1 MPMTTE
7 FILRLFAAALFGG
20 AIGLER
26 GYRAKEAGFRTHF
39 LVALGSGLFMIISQF
54 GFEEVLKLPLNI
66 RLDPSRIASQVV
78 SGIGFIG
85 AGTIIFQKHVVK
97 GLTTAAGLW
106 VTAAIGMTCGA
117 GLYILA
123 GAATVMVLLCL
134 EALNWLMQRFGT
146 RNIYISFSSRSVSEV
161 TEVLERL
168 RKNGMRIDTYNMS
181 ETSSG
186 DKLSYLVK
194 MDVIVKRDKYE
205 ERVMGLMEELN
216 GVRVESIE

>member
-1 MPMTTE
+1 M
-7 FILRLFAAALFGG
+7 
-20 AIGLER
+20 
-26 GYRAKEAGFRTHF
+26 
-39 LVALGSGLFMIISQF
+39 
-54 GFEEVLKLPLNI
+54 PLNI

-85 AGTIIFQKHVVK
+85 AGTSIFQKHVVR

-117 GLYILA
+117 GLYVLA
-123 GAATVMVLLCL
+123 GAATIMVLLCL

-168 RKNGMRIDTYNMS
+168 RNNGMRIDTYNMS
-181 ETSSG
+181 ETSTG